1 MRAKEFI
8 TEYLIDNED
17 GLGSVPF
24 NANVDYRGLRVLM
37 KPSVFLSLA
46 ASLDSPRS
54 VDYIVQHMEN
64 GGALGSPFLI
74 VDIPEKYFEGDFTG
88 LNYAKVTGHEGR
100 NRMLAIQKV
109 EGDDPVEV
117 HIFAPGEIRKRH
129 FTPEIIEQ
137 LQVVMR
143 NQEGKLV
150 FGKLPGLLFELK

>member
-1 MRAKEFI
+1 VRAKEFI

-46 ASLDSPRS
+46 ASLESPRS

-88 LNYAKVTGHEGR
+88 LNFAKIVGHEGR
-100 NRMLAIQKV
+100 NRMLAIQKL

-117 HIFAPGEIRKRH
+117 HIFAPGEIRARH
-129 FTPEIIEQ
+129 YTKDIIDQ
-137 LQVVMR
+137 LQVAMR
-143 NQEGKLV
+143 SQDGKLV
-150 FGKLPGLLFELK
+150 FGRLPGLLFELK